1 MEPSILEQLKKPQLI
16 KEIKAVKGYEKY
28 LNIDLYQNELI
39 NNISHCLYCIDFR
52 IEDFV
57 YLNKNTELVFGYS
70 HAELSENG
78 PMGLYSLLHPKDVE
92 ILNKKVYTSF
102 AEFIHTKKDIDL
114 SKYKFS
120 YNCRIKQKNGSY
132 KVLLSKFSCL
142 VIGEKGLPLMIMGT
156 MSDITDIYK
165 ENELYCDIYYHEKN
179 SKPKKVLHKVFSL
192 SEKESQFN
200 ISKKELEVLS
210 MIAKGMI
217 SKEIASYTNRSIETI
232 HSHRKNI
239 LKKLNCNNITDA
251 IIIAKENKWV

>member
-16 KEIKAVKGYEKY
+16 KEIKAVDGYEKY
-28 LNIDLYQNELI
+28 LDIGLYENELI

-57 YLNKNTELVFGYS
+57 YINKNTELVFGYS
-70 HAELSENG
+70 HEEIVENG
-78 PMGLYSLLHPKDVE
+78 PMGFYALVHPKDIE
-92 ILNKKVYTSF
+92 ILNKKVYTAF
-102 AEFIHTKKDIDL
+102 ANFIHSQKDIDL

-120 YNCRIKQKNGSY
+120 YNCRVKQKNGSY

-142 VIGEKGLPLMIMGT
+142 VIGDNGLPLMIMGT

-179 SKPKKVLHKVFSL
+179 SKPKKIFHNVFSL
-192 SEKESQFN
+192 SENESEFN

-210 MIAKGMI
+210 LVAKGMI
-217 SKEIASYTNRSIETI
+217 SKEIATYTNRSIETI

-251 IIIAKENKWV
+251 ILIAKENKWI